1 METPIIPSIPSIPII
16 TTKYKI
22 IHGLR
27 VLEHKLKIQQSL
39 YYNNYD
45 SFLENLI
52 VLEYMTEL
60 TAKPTSEQTAEPI
73 AKPIAKPTSEPTSEP
88 IAKPTSKTINGPIAN
103 VLGCWNSECI
113 GHKYLSHKKSF
124 NQPILRDLMN
134 TNNPNFTILLGD
146 NIYERPDDILIK
158 NHFGETEPDKAK
170 PDKAKPKTKTKAKD
184 KTKVKNPPYNYMSL
198 WLNGFACFNN
208 IRHPFFA
215 ILGNHDLHPDVM
227 RHQISQTYI
236 NNPTIEPDG
245 ANLIL
250 TLNSKWIM
258 PEEFYVLII
267 NGWHLLMLNSNS
279 LYLNDSEQPSN
290 IQEHLITAYLDK
302 LDQYDKLA
310 KSDKL
315 ASSTTYSKKVIVC
328 LHEPIY
334 AIGHK
339 PKKQIID
346 NTKYYISKL
355 IDRYKDLI
363 KYVFTADEHNTQKI
377 HNELQN
383 IDYVVAA
390 GAPYSGGD
398 NYYKIDKI
406 TQNPNFVVGPIF
418 NSDVLVQAD
427 FNTMEIKFVEK
438 INDLSRDQQNINDAL
453 FAIDLMNFHYDT
465 YCKDKDTKPDCID
478 LLVNDQL
485 DDLIKELFNILNSPK
500 TPSSETAQPILTQP
514 DLSQPNTPNTPKTDE
529 DKKEFLKK
537 FHTQLKGLD
546 NLYKQYYIKH
556 DGINGTRDT
565 IGDNTFMTTFEDL
578 KQSLNDFISPA

>member
-1 METPIIPSIPSIPII
+1 MEISTIPPIPSIPSIPII

-52 VLEYMTEL
+52 VLEYMTE
-60 TAKPTSEQTAEPI
+60 PTSEPI
-73 AKPIAKPTSEPTSEP
+73 DKSTSEPTSEP
-88 IAKPTSKTINGPIAN
+88 IAKPTDEPTAEPTAKPTSKTINGPIAN

-113 GHKYLSHKKSF
+113 AHKYLSHKKSF

-158 NHFGETEPDKAK
+158 NHFGETKPDEAKAK
-170 PDKAKPKTKTKAKD
+170 TKAKTKAKD

-198 WLNGFACFNN
+198 WLNGFACFNK
-208 IRHPFFA
+208 IHHPFFA

-227 RHQISQTYI
+227 EYQISQTYI
-236 NNPTIEPDG
+236 NNPTIEADG

-279 LYLNDSEQPSN
+279 LYLNELNEPSN
-290 IQEHLITAYLDK
+290 IQEHLIKAYLDE
-302 LDQYDKLA
+302 L
-310 KSDKL
+310 DKL

-346 NTKYYISKL
+346 NT
-355 IDRYKDLI
+355 
-363 KYVFTADEHNTQKI
+363 
-377 HNELQN
+377 
-383 IDYVVAA
+383 
-390 GAPYSGGD
+390 
-398 NYYKIDKI
+398 
-406 TQNPNFVVGPIF
+406 
-418 NSDVLVQAD
+418 
-427 FNTMEIKFVEK
+427 
-438 INDLSRDQQNINDAL
+438 
-453 FAIDLMNFHYDT
+453 
-465 YCKDKDTKPDCID
+465 
-478 LLVNDQL
+478 
-485 DDLIKELFNILNSPK
+485 
-500 TPSSETAQPILTQP
+500 
-514 DLSQPNTPNTPKTDE
+514 
-529 DKKEFLKK
+529 
-537 FHTQLKGLD
+537 
-546 NLYKQYYIKH
+546 
-556 DGINGTRDT
+556 
-565 IGDNTFMTTFEDL
+565 
-578 KQSLNDFISPA
+578 